1 MHMSI
6 GQSARQRTVGL
17 LGTGL
22 ATIMQNQL
30 WQGAMKAAQEHG
42 IRLVYYPT
50 INLSSIPPFDPQSK
64 VLFDLVDARYVDGL
78 LVWYAGIAEG
88 AGIDRG
94 ASILERY
101 KEIPLVTIGGGFENY
116 PNLSIDN
123 YRSGYSAV
131 EHLIKVHNRR
141 HIAIVRGSIG
151 HPDADE
157 RYQGYADALRAYNIP
172 INPDYEAQSLFELA
186 TANEMTET
194 AVARWQELHLEI
206 DAIVAGS
213 DYIALGVIKAI
224 EARGLRVP
232 EDIAVVGF
240 DGVDDSQAN
249 IPSVTTVYQSFHEL
263 GRQGIEM
270 VLSLM
275 DGQSLP
281 AQSIMPA
288 PLIVRESCGCT
299 AKSLSLLNTELETHT
314 ELDISASNSPDK
326 RPLDALIAVAQDLNI
341 PLSDLENLAK
351 LFKSDRISITSN
363 QFLSTLRQSLIRAQ
377 KVHFDAIAWQNTI
390 SVLRQQEL
398 SDSNGDIGW
407 LGETLFNQARVLV
420 TEIHQRVYIR
430 QQLKLKQQIEKL
442 MQTSEAL
449 ITSFGEQLFV
459 DTLCERLPE
468 LGFPSFYLSLYDDPD
483 QPEMWSHLLLA
494 YDNGQRLDLP
504 PDKLRFP
511 TGQLLPEWVHPAHSV
526 APIVVEP
533 LYFRN
538 EQQGLLVFEAG
549 PMEGLIYENL
559 RAQIS
564 SALQGSQLAQQ
575 VLTRTHQLES
585 ANKELEAFSYSISH
599 DLRAPLRSIDGF
611 SRILLEDHA
620 PALPAEAVRLLG
632 IVRNNTQQMGRLIDD
647 LLAFSRLSRQP
658 VNKQVINP
666 VDLVKQVME
675 AMQTDLEGR
684 KVEIETGELPICQGD
699 PALLKQV
706 WMNLLSNAFKYTRKR
721 EVARIQIGCMQGNSE
736 QVYFVKDNG
745 VGFDMQYANK
755 LFGVFQRLHRS
766 DEFEG
771 TGVGLAI
778 VQRIVNR
785 HGGRI
790 WVESEPNVGTAFFF
804 TVQAGS

>member
-1 MHMSI
+1 MSM
-6 GQSARQRTVGL
+6 GQLARPRTVGL
-17 LGTGL
+17 LGSGL

-30 WQGAMKAAQEHG
+30 WQGAMQIAQEHG

-101 KEIPLVTIGGGFENY
+101 KETPLVTIGGGFKDY

-123 YRSGYSAV
+123 YRGVYSTV
-131 EHLIKVHNRR
+131 EHLIKVHNYR
-141 HIAIVRGSIG
+141 HIAIVRGPIG

-157 RYQGYADALRAYNIP
+157 RYRGYVEALQAYNIP
-172 INPDYEAQSLFELA
+172 VHPDYVAQSLFELA
-186 TANEMTET
+186 TAREMTET

-206 DAIVAGS
+206 DAIVAAS
-213 DYIALGVIKAI
+213 DYIALGVIKAL

-232 EDIAVVGF
+232 EDVAVVGF

-249 IPSVTTVYQSFHEL
+249 IPSVTTVYQSFYEL
-263 GRQGIEM
+263 GRQGMEM
-270 VLSLM
+270 LLTLM

-281 AQSIMPA
+281 ALSIMPA

-299 AKSLSLLNTELETHT
+299 AKSLSLLNTELEMHT
-314 ELDISASNSPDK
+314 EPDLSASNSPDK
-326 RPLDALIAVAQDLNI
+326 RSLSTLIAVAQDLNI
-341 PLSDLENLAK
+341 PLSNLENLAK
-351 LFKSDRISITSN
+351 LFKSDRRSITSN
-363 QFLSTLRQSLIRAQ
+363 QFLSTLRQALIQAQ
-377 KVHFDAIAWQNTI
+377 KVHFDAIAWQNAI

-430 QQLKLKQQIEKL
+430 QQLKLKQQTEKI
-442 MQTSEAL
+442 MQTSETL

-459 DTLCERLPE
+459 DTLYERLPE

-483 QPEMWSHLLLA
+483 QPAMWSHILLA

-504 PDKLRFP
+504 PDQLRFP
-511 TGQLLPEWVHPAHSV
+511 TGQLIPEYVHPVHSV

-538 EQQGLLVFEAG
+538 EQQGLLVLEVG

-564 SALQGSQLAQQ
+564 SALQGSRLTQQ

-585 ANKELEAFSYSISH
+585 ANKELEAFSYSVSH

-611 SRILLEDHA
+611 SRILMEDHA
-620 PALPAEAVRLLG
+620 PALPADVVRLLG

-658 VNKQVINP
+658 INRQMVNT
-666 VDLVKQVME
+666 VDLVQQVME
-675 AMQTDLEGR
+675 ILRTDLENR
-684 KVEIETGELPICQGD
+684 KVEIEIGELPICQGD
-699 PALLKQV
+699 PILLKQV
-706 WMNLLSNAFKYTRKR
+706 WVNLLSNACKFTRER
-721 EVARIQIGCMQGNSE
+721 EAARIQIGCLQENGE

-766 DEFEG
+766 DQFEG

-778 VQRIVNR
+778 VQRIIHR
-785 HGGRI
+785 HEGRI
-790 WVESEPNVGTAFFF
+790 WVEAEPNVGATFFF
-804 TVQAGS
+804 TVQAAS

>member
-1 MHMSI
+1 MSI
-6 GQSARQRTVGL
+6 GQLARQRTVGL

-30 WQGAMKAAQEHG
+30 WQGAMKVAQEHG
-42 IRLVYYPT
+42 TRLVYYPT

-64 VLFDLVDARYVDGL
+64 VLFDLVDARHVDGL

-101 KEIPLVTIGGGFENY
+101 KEIPLVTIGGGFKNY

-123 YRSGYSAV
+123 YRGVYSTV
-131 EHLIKVHNRR
+131 EHLIKVHNYRR
-141 HIAIVRGSIG
+141 IAIVRGPIG

-157 RYQGYADALRAYNIP
+157 RYRGYVDALQAYNIP
-172 INPDYEAQSLFELA
+172 VNPDYVAQSLFELA
-186 TANEMTET
+186 TANEMTEM
-194 AVARWQELHLEI
+194 AVARWFQESHIEV
-206 DAIVAGS
+206 DAIVAAS
-213 DYIALGVIKAI
+213 DYIALGVIKAL
-224 EARGLRVP
+224 EVRGLRVP

-263 GRQGIEM
+263 GRQGMEM
-270 VLSLM
+270 LLTLM

-288 PLIVRESCGCT
+288 TLIVRESCGCT
-299 AKSLSLLNTELETHT
+299 AKSLSLSNTELETHT
-314 ELDISASNSPDK
+314 DSDMSASSSSDK
-326 RPLDALIAVAQDLNI
+326 KSLGDLIAVAQDLNI
-341 PLSDLENLAK
+341 PLSNLEDLAK
-351 LFKSDRISITSN
+351 LFKSDLTSKTSN
-363 QFLSTLRQSLIRAQ
+363 QFLSTLRQSLIQAQ
-377 KVHFDAIAWQNTI
+377 KVHFDAIAWQNAI
-390 SVLRQQEL
+390 SILRQQEL

-430 QQLKLKQQIEKL
+430 QQLKIKQQIEKL
-442 MQTSEAL
+442 MQTSETL

-459 DTLCERLPE
+459 DTLYERLPE

-483 QPEMWSHLLLA
+483 QPAMGSHILLA

-504 PDKLRFP
+504 PDELRFP
-511 TGQLLPEWVHPAHSV
+511 TGLLIPECVHPAHSV

-538 EQQGLLVFEAG
+538 EQQGLLVLEVG

-564 SALQGSQLAQQ
+564 SALQGSRLTQQ

-585 ANKELEAFSYSISH
+585 ANKELEAFSYSVSH

-611 SRILLEDHA
+611 SRILMEDHA
-620 PALPAEAVRLLG
+620 PVLPAEAVRLLG
-632 IVRNNTQQMGRLIDD
+632 IVRSNTQQMGRLIED

-658 VNKQVINP
+658 VNKQVVNTR
-666 VDLVKQVME
+666 DLVQQVME
-675 AMQTDLEGR
+675 TLRTDLERR
-684 KVEIETGELPICQGD
+684 KVEIEIGELPICQGD
-699 PALLKQV
+699 PSLLKQV
-706 WMNLLSNAFKYTRKR
+706 WINLLSNAFKYTRER
-721 EVARIQIGCMQGNSE
+721 EVARIQIGCIQENGE

-745 VGFDMQYANK
+745 VGFDMQYVNK

-766 DEFEG
+766 DKFEG

-778 VQRIVNR
+778 VQRIVLR
-785 HGGRI
+785 HEGRI
-790 WVESEPNVGTAFFF
+790 WVEAEPDVGATFFF

>member
-1 MHMSI
+1 MSI
-6 GQSARQRTVGL
+6 GQLARQRTVGL

-30 WQGAMKAAQEHG
+30 WQGAMKKAQEHG

-88 AGIDRG
+88 AGIDHG
-94 ASILERY
+94 ASVLERY
-101 KEIPLVTIGGGFENY
+101 KEIPLVTIGGGFKNY

-123 YRSGYSAV
+123 YRGVYSTV
-131 EHLIKVHNRR
+131 EHLIKVHSYRR
-141 HIAIVRGSIG
+141 IAVVRGPIG
-151 HPDADE
+151 HPDADK
-157 RYQGYADALRAYNIP
+157 RYRGYVDALQAYNIP
-172 INPDYEAQSLFELA
+172 VNPDYVAQSLFELA
-186 TANEMTET
+186 TANEMTEM
-194 AVARWQELHLEI
+194 AVARWFQESHIEV
-206 DAIVAGS
+206 DAIVAAS
-213 DYIALGVIKAI
+213 DYIALGVIKAL
-224 EARGLRVP
+224 EVRGLRVP

-263 GRQGIEM
+263 GRQGMEM
-270 VLSLM
+270 LLTLM

-288 PLIVRESCGCT
+288 TLIVRESCGCT
-299 AKSLSLLNTELETHT
+299 AKSLSLSNTELETHT
-314 ELDISASNSPDK
+314 DSDISASSSSDK
-326 RPLDALIAVAQDLNI
+326 KSLGDLIAVAQDLNI
-341 PLSDLENLAK
+341 PLSNLEDLAK
-351 LFKSDRISITSN
+351 LFKSDLTSKTSN
-363 QFLSTLRQSLIRAQ
+363 QFLSALRQFLIQAQ
-377 KVHFDAIAWQNTI
+377 KVHFDAIAWQNAI
-390 SVLRQQEL
+390 SILRQQEL

-430 QQLKLKQQIEKL
+430 QQLKIKQQIEKL
-442 MQTSEAL
+442 MQTSETL

-459 DTLCERLPE
+459 DTLYERLPE

-483 QPEMWSHLLLA
+483 QPAMGSHILLA

-504 PDKLRFP
+504 PDELRFP
-511 TGQLLPEWVHPAHSV
+511 TGLLIPECVHPAHSV

-538 EQQGLLVFEAG
+538 EQQGLLVLEVG

-564 SALQGSQLAQQ
+564 SALQGSRLTQQ

-585 ANKELEAFSYSISH
+585 ANKELEAFSYSVSH

-611 SRILLEDHA
+611 SRILMEDHA
-620 PALPAEAVRLLG
+620 PVLPADAVRLLG
-632 IVRNNTQQMGRLIDD
+632 IVRSNTQQMGRLIDD
-647 LLAFSRLSRQP
+647 LLTFSRLSRQP
-658 VNKQVINP
+658 VNKQVVNTG
-666 VDLVKQVME
+666 DLVQQVME
-675 AMQTDLEGR
+675 TLRTDLERR
-684 KVEIETGELPICQGD
+684 KVEIEIGELPICQGD
-699 PALLKQV
+699 PSLLKQV
-706 WMNLLSNAFKYTRKR
+706 WINLLSNAFKYTRER
-721 EVARIQIGCMQGNSE
+721 EVARIQIGCIQENGE

-745 VGFDMQYANK
+745 VGFDMQYVNK

-766 DEFEG
+766 DKFEG

-778 VQRIVNR
+778 VQRIVLR
-785 HGGRI
+785 HEGRI
-790 WVESEPNVGTAFFF
+790 WVEAEPDVGATFFF